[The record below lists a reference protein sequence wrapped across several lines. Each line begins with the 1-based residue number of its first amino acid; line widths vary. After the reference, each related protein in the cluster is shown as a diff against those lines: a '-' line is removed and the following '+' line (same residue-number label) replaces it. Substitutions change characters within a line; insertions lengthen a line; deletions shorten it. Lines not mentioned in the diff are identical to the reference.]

1 MRRREFIGL
10 VGGAAMAWPLAA
22 RAQQPP
28 SASKRLA
35 ICSPSEPTALMYEHS
50 DNRYYR
56 ALFAEL
62 RRLGHIEGQN
72 LIIERYG
79 REKNASGLA
88 AMVAEVIR
96 TDPDVIYVI
105 PPGAPDFKR
114 GTAKIPLVALT
125 GDPVAAGL
133 VQNLA
138 SPGGNLTG
146 VSVDTGPT
154 IYVKRIA
161 LLREIFP
168 AMSKLCCIALRPQ
181 WENVM
186 GPPLRTACDAAGI
199 GLVSSLID
207 PPSSE
212 AVYRD
217 AIAQASRG
225 GANAIMVADNPDT
238 LQNRALIVRL
248 IGAAGIPAMY
258 SLPEFVDEGGLI
270 AYSFDLVELNK
281 RVANDIDAIL
291 RGANPGEI
299 PYYQAS
305 KFELFVSLKTAKALG
320 LTVPETLLASADKVI
335 E

>member
-10 VGGAAMAWPLAA
+10 VGGAVALPLAA
-22 RAQQPP
+22 RAQQP
-28 SASKRLA
+28 AGGSKRLA

-50 DNRYYR
+50 DNRYYG

-62 RRLGHIEGQN
+62 RRLGQVEGQN
-72 LIIERYG
+72 LVVERYG
-79 REKNASGLA
+79 REKSVSGLA

-96 TDPDVIYVI
+96 SNPDVIYVI
-105 PPGAPDFKR
+105 PPGAPLFKR
-114 GTAKIPLVALT
+114 ETDKIPLVALT

-133 VQNLA
+133 VQSLA
-138 SPGGNLTG
+138 RPGGNLTG

-154 IYVKRIA
+154 IYGKRIA

-168 AMSKLCCIALRPQ
+168 AMSKLCCIAIRPQ

-186 GPPLRTACDAAGI
+186 GAPLRTACDAAGI

-217 AIAQASRG
+217 AIAQASRD

-238 LQNRALIVRL
+238 LQNRALIVGL

-258 SLPEFVDEGGLI
+258 SLPEFVDAGGLI

-281 RVANDIDAIL
+281 RAANDIDAIL
-291 RGANPGEI
+291 RGANPGDI

-305 KFELFVSLKTAKALG
+305 KFELSINLKTAKALG
-320 LTVPETLLASADKVI
+320 LTVPATLLASADKVI

>member
-10 VGGAAMAWPLAA
+10 VGGAVALPLAA
-22 RAQQPP
+22 GAQQPP

-138 SPGGNLTG
+138 RPGGNLTG